1 MIYGSFFVRK
11 TKKRSG
17 GAQVLCKKCFQDLLP
32 QHIFFCQINFI
43 IIYLVEI
50 TYYFEFL
57 MVKLIYLIVLT
68 HFFQFNQL
76 KILRQPRLLTFLS

>member
-1 MIYGSFFVRK
+1 MNKLLYIIK
-11 TKKRSG
+11 TQKTPFLTDKNKTEPTNLNQHDTVKKY
-17 GAQVLCKKCFQDLLP
+17 FQDLLL
-32 QHIFFCQINFI
+32 QHIFFCQINFL

-57 MVKLIYLIVLT
+57 
-68 HFFQFNQL
+68 FQFNQL

>member
-1 MIYGSFFVRK
+1 MG
-11 TKKRSG
+11 KRYDPYLIG
-17 GAQVLCKKCFQDLLP
+17 CKVKIFISASLHTVDLLS

-43 IIYLVEI
+43 IIYLVEK

-57 MVKLIYLIVLT
+57 MVKLISFIVLT

-76 KILRQPRLLTFLS
+76 KI

>member
-1 MIYGSFFVRK
+1 MLLTV
-11 TKKRSG
+11 
-17 GAQVLCKKCFQDLLP
+17 KKCFQDLLS

-50 TYYFEFL
+50 IYYFEFL
-57 MVKLIYLIVLT
+57 MVKLIAFIVLT

-76 KILRQPRLLTFLS
+76 KILSQTRLLTLS